1 MSASSVSRK
10 GSVARIVAAIVA
22 VAAISC
28 AASDRGSLPPA
39 TGSDPSPAQSDGA
52 IGHACLGR
60 APTQVLS
67 LRDAKD
73 VPLNLAYIRGCGWR
87 YLHVRQPMNQPLSEP
102 GYMRVSETAPLS
114 AATLSGE
121 PLTLFIDGPTGYTFV
136 WSRDRGWKF
145 VGEVAGVAP

>member
-1 MSASSVSRK
+1 MSASNVSRK

-22 VAAISC
+22 FAAISC
-28 AASDRGSLPPA
+28 AARDHGSLPPA
-39 TGSDPSPAQSDGA
+39 IGSDPSPAQSDEA

-73 VPLNLAYIRGCGWR
+73 VPFNLAYIRGCGWR
-87 YLHVRQPMNQPLSEP
+87 YLHVRQTMNQPLSEP

-114 AATLSGE
+114 AATPSGE

-145 VGEVAGVAP
+145 VGEVAGAAH

>member
-1 MSASSVSRK
+1 MNASSVSRK

-28 AASDRGSLPPA
+28 AAGSLPPA

-52 IGHACLGR
+52 IGNACLGR

-73 VPLNLAYIRGCGWR
+73 VPFNLAYVRGCGWR
-87 YLHVRQPMNQPLSEP
+87 YLHVRQTMSQPLSEP

-121 PLTLFIDGPTGYTFV
+121 PHTVFIDGPTGYTFV

-145 VGEVAGVAP
+145 VGEVAGVGP